1 MDQYMKSFAPHWTM
15 NFSGIGTYY
24 QALELLA
31 RGDKERGTRLL
42 HTAFEHNRC
51 ARLADALHKH
61 TGTRPPLEEPRWLGK
76 PFPVDYRLPR
86 LAAPGGTVSLGS
98 TLARLGPGQLF
109 AVCLL
114 ASYRG
119 NGPYDDF
126 MRRYLHYA
134 TWFSR
139 FLPGLHVVTM
149 ERDRYPD
156 RPQYF
161 KAEDEVRAAS
171 LPLELLLED
180 GDLSA
185 AVQQTG
191 SPFIVLLDRA
201 RRVRYE
207 GELAS
212 VDLWNTLAAV
222 RAEPA

>member
-1 MDQYMKSFAPHWTM
+1 MDEFIRAQVR
-15 NFSGIGTYY
+15 
-24 QALELLA
+24 EL
-31 RGDKERGTRLL
+31 RRTP
-42 HTAFEHNRC
+42 N
-51 ARLADALHKH
+51 
-61 TGTRPPLEEPRWLGK
+61 
-76 PFPVDYRLPR
+76 VRLPKPAECMIVTK
-86 LAAPGGTVSLGS
+86 LAKHSLAGYAGVSLKDLLVSLDS
-98 TLARLGPGQLF
+98 TLARLGPGQLL

-149 ERDRYPD
+149 EKERYPD
-156 RPQYF
+156 RPHYF
-161 KAEDEVRAAS
+161 EAEDEVRGAS

-180 GDLSA
+180 GQLSA
-185 AVQQTG
+185 TVRQTG
-191 SPFIVLLDRA
+191 SPFIVLLDRS

-212 VDLWNTLAAV
+212 VDLWDTLAALS
-222 RAEPA
+222 AEPA